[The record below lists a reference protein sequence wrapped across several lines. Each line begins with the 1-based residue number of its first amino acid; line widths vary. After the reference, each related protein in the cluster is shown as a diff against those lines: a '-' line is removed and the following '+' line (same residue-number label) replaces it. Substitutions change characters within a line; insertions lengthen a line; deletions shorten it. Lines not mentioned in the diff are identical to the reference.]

1 MSILLSLLG
10 SNVPTGGD
18 SGWPDISTAT
28 FVRSDTVNI
37 GLNPL
42 GIFFKPDGT
51 KVYTLN
57 SADQLVETNLSTA
70 WDISTHGTA
79 VNTFT
84 TDQTY
89 NISPGGFWFST
100 DGINL
105 FITDRLY
112 DRIVQ
117 YELTTAWDISTASYL
132 RLQSVQTQQGS
143 LRDVCFDD
151 SGLNMYIIGQNAHEI
166 DRFTLTTAWDIST
179 MSHHSNSAS
188 INNAPLAAKANG
200 VFIKPDDGTKIYA
213 VDDNSNQIVQWNLS
227 TPYDISSDVDSTGD
241 DTFSITSQETSPWSM
256 YISPDGS
263 HLYVA
268 GTSGDD
274 INQYSLG

>member
-18 SGWPDISTAT
+18 SGWPDISTAA

-51 KVYTLN
+51 KVYTIN
-57 SADQLVETNLSTA
+57 TADQLVETNLSTA

-79 VNTFT
+79 VNTMT

-100 DGINL
+100 DGTNL
-105 FITDRLY
+105 FVADRLY

-132 RLQSVQTQQGS
+132 RLESVQAQQGS

-151 SGLNMYIIGQNAHEI
+151 SGLNMYIVGQNAHEI
-166 DRFTLTTAWDIST
+166 DRFTLTTAWNIST
-179 MSHHSNSAS
+179 ISHHSNSAS

-200 VFIKPDDGTKIYA
+200 VFIKPDDGTKIYV
-213 VDDNSNQIVQWNLS
+213 VDDNNNQIVQWNLS

-241 DTFSITSQETSPWSM
+241 DTFSATSQETSPWSM

-268 GTSGDD
+268 GTAGDD